1 MFQIYKHFAVVNG
14 HQTAKRITNKI
25 LARTKGLTL
34 SSKKYHNYLENF
46 SEESPEKLYEQ
57 KTEYN
62 LPSINSKKLKNY
74 KTFYK
79 PRKTI
84 TPKMTKNILT
94 EFNINSNDIRRNNE
108 RKNRKNLSNKTLQNR
123 NVNFF
128 ICDFD
133 YVNREDLKAK
143 LTKNRNKFNKE
154 YKFIT
159 QNNYTNLH
167 KKLKATYSTGKNKTK
182 DMEQNNKRMYTAAG
196 EEKNSE
202 KQIFCLLDSVFNENK
217 KDDSLKDE
225 KNYEER
231 DIFGYKSSY
240 LNYLRKEFASLTKNE
255 KKTNMTSKFTHNYDN
270 KIYGKIIME
279 LNSVKIEITNKI
291 NNRICCTID
300 IPFSMMS
307 LFYLSTV
314 KQIPYIILNLFKSD
328 IMFKNEDSNIMEA
341 LKDIIINQITYK
353 NNVLSFKNKF
363 EDEGKNYILSDYM
376 NYRNLKYRTSV
387 RYNLLSLNLKADV
400 LNQIIFENC
409 TFNSNS
415 SNSVFS
421 LNYNYNITNH
431 NENIETIKC
440 LFDSNINLINMP
452 WITLDSN
459 YNIKITM
466 PKIVIKLPNYSK
478 QINHFIDKQL
488 LVFLYKNN
496 FKDWNFFISHYLFTL
511 KKFRLCINNILS
523 YYTLFNLRINR
534 LKFNKFKISES
545 ETENNKNYLFTN
557 EDESNETKNDKYKN
571 IIYENHYL
579 SNLRFEQYNNS
590 LNDNEYIFLV
600 SDDESIQLYK
610 LKSYVLYAYNCADL
624 KHPKIYYFD
633 FSFYQMK
640 ILFYKSKYE
649 NLGKF
654 FQRLIKVNKDKKK
667 IYLDYYYFTT
677 FKSMNLEQIKQYFE
691 DTNFIDN
698 LNNINT
704 DIANSNNNIN
714 VNVNVSSNS
723 NKLSVNNNNES
734 NAEQITVNDLILK
747 VMNPKFISVSIKKI
761 KNENNEVQKE
771 IWDKNEREIGT
782 ELIENLVQNDIK
794 NWGSILW
801 QNKDHI
807 EAFKSGKKVTKKKAS
822 IFKGKKDFKDVFKK
836 FLKIK

>member
-46 SEESPEKLYEQ
+46 SEDSQEKLFEQ

-79 PRKTI
+79 PRKTV

-94 EFNINSNDIRRNNE
+94 EFNINNNNGKQRNN
-108 RKNRKNLSNKTLQNR
+108 NRKNLSNRTLQNR

-128 ICDFD
+128 ICDYD
-133 YVNREDLKAK
+133 YVNRDGIKTK
-143 LTKNRNKFNKE
+143 LTKNRNIFNKE
-154 YKFIT
+154 YKFVT
-159 QNNYTNLH
+159 QNNFKKLH
-167 KKLKATYSTGKNKTK
+167 KKLKAPYSTGKNKAK
-182 DMEQNNKRMYTAAG
+182 DIDQNNKRMNTAAG
-196 EEKNSE
+196 EERNRE
-202 KQIFCLLDSVFNENK
+202 KQIFCLLDSIFCENK
-217 KDDSLKDE
+217 KDDYLIDE
-225 KNYEER
+225 LNYEER
-231 DIFGYKSSY
+231 DIFGYKNSY
-240 LNYLRKEFASLTKNE
+240 LNYLRKDLTSLTKKE
-255 KKTNMTSKFTHNYDN
+255 KETNMTCKFTHNYNN

-291 NNRICCTID
+291 NNKICCTID
-300 IPFSMMS
+300 IPFSLMS

-328 IMFKNEDSNIMEA
+328 VLIKNEDSNIMEA
-341 LKDIIINQITYK
+341 LKEIVTKQIIYK

-409 TFNSNS
+409 TFNSNNS
-415 SNSVFS
+415 SSVFS
-421 LNYNYNITNH
+421 LNYNYNVTKY
-431 NENIETIKC
+431 NENIEAIKC

-466 PKIVIKLPNYSK
+466 PKIAIKLPNYSK

-496 FKDWNFFISHYLFTL
+496 FKDWNFYISHYLFTL
-511 KKFRLCINNILS
+511 KKFRICINNILS

-534 LKFNKFKISES
+534 LKFNKFKIDDP

-557 EDESNETKNDKYKN
+557 EDESNDNKNDNYKN
-571 IIYENHYL
+571 IIYEKHYL
-579 SNLRFEQYNNS
+579 SNIRFEQYNNS

-600 SDDESIQLYK
+600 SDDDNIQLYK
-610 LKSYVLYAYNCADL
+610 LKSYVLYAYNCSDL
-624 KHPKIYYFD
+624 KNPKIYYFD

-704 DIANSNNNIN
+704 DIFSSNSNIN
-714 VNVNVSSNS
+714 VNISSTS
-723 NKLSVNNNNES
+723 NKISVNNNNEN

-761 KNENNEVQKE
+761 KNENNVVQKE
-771 IWDKNEREIGT
+771 IWDKNEREIGM

-807 EAFKSGKKVTKKKAS
+807 EAFKTGKNDNKKKAN

>member
-34 SSKKYHNYLENF
+34 SSKKYHNYLERF
-46 SEESPEKLYEQ
+46 SEESQEKLFEQ
-57 KTEYN
+57 QTEYN
-62 LPSINSKKLKNY
+62 LPSIYSEKMKNY

-79 PRKTI
+79 PRKTA

-94 EFNINSNDIRRNNE
+94 EFNFNNINGKQRNNY
-108 RKNRKNLSNKTLQNR
+108 RKHLSNKTG

-133 YVNREDLKAK
+133 YVNRGDIKTK
-143 LTKNRNKFNKE
+143 LTKKRNIFNKE

-159 QNNYTNLH
+159 EKKYTNLH
-167 KKLKATYSTGKNKTK
+167 KKFKAPCSTGKNKVK
-182 DMEQNNKRMYTAAG
+182 DNDQNNKRMITAVG
-196 EEKNSE
+196 EERNSE
-202 KQIFCLLDSVFNENK
+202 KQIFCLLDSIFSENK
-217 KDDSLKDE
+217 KNDKLIDE
-225 KNYEER
+225 LNYEER
-231 DIFGYKSSY
+231 DILGYKSLY
-240 LNYLRKEFASLTKNE
+240 LNYLRKEFTSLIKDE
-255 KKTNMTSKFTHNYDN
+255 KETNMTSKFTHNYDN

-300 IPFSMMS
+300 IPFSMIS
-307 LFYLSTV
+307 LFYLSTI

-328 IMFKNEDSNIMEA
+328 VMLKNEDSNIMEA
-341 LKDIIINQITYK
+341 LKEIITKQITYK

-363 EDEGKNYILSDYM
+363 EDEGKNYILSDYI
-376 NYRNLKYRTSV
+376 NNRNTKSRTSV

-409 TFNSNS
+409 TFNSNI

-421 LNYNYNITNH
+421 LNYNNNITKY
-431 NENIETIKC
+431 NENIGAIKC

-452 WITLDSN
+452 WMTLDSN

-466 PKIVIKLPNYSK
+466 PKIAIKLPNYSK

-488 LVFLYKNN
+488 LIFLYKNN
-496 FKDWNFFISHYLFTL
+496 FKDWNFYISHYLFSL
-511 KKFRLCINNILS
+511 KKFRICINNILS
-523 YYTLFNLRINR
+523 YYTLFNLKINR
-534 LKFNKFKISES
+534 IKFNKFKINDL

-557 EDESNETKNDKYKN
+557 ADESNEAKSDKYKN
-571 IIYENHYL
+571 IIYEKLYL

-600 SDDESIQLYK
+600 SDDENIQLYK

-624 KHPKIYYFD
+624 KNPKIYYFD

-691 DTNFIDN
+691 DTNFIEN
-698 LNNINT
+698 LNNIST
-704 DIANSNNNIN
+704 DNFSSNKNMNVNISITSNKISISNNNEN
-714 VNVNVSSNS
+714 
-723 NKLSVNNNNES
+723 

-761 KNENNEVQKE
+761 KNENNVVIKE
-771 IWDKNEREIGT
+771 IWDKDEKEIGM

-807 EAFKSGKKVTKKKAS
+807 EAFKIGVKDNKKKTS
-822 IFKGKKDFKDVFKK
+822 IFKGKKMSKI
-836 FLKIK
+836 FLKNS

>member
-1 MFQIYKHFAVVNG
+1 MVKISIQ
-14 HQTAKRITNKI
+14 KR
-25 LARTKGLTL
+25 
-34 SSKKYHNYLENF
+34 
-46 SEESPEKLYEQ
+46 
-57 KTEYN
+57 
-62 LPSINSKKLKNY
+62 LKNNNNNNG
-74 KTFYK
+74 KQ
-79 PRKTI
+79 
-84 TPKMTKNILT
+84 
-94 EFNINSNDIRRNNE
+94 RNN
-108 RKNRKNLSNKTLQNR
+108 NRKNLSNRTIQNR

-128 ICDFD
+128 ICDYD
-133 YVNREDLKAK
+133 YVNRDGIKTK
-143 LTKNRNKFNKE
+143 LTKNRNIFNKE

-159 QNNYTNLH
+159 QNNFKNLH
-167 KKLKATYSTGKNKTK
+167 KKLKAPYSTGKNKAK
-182 DMEQNNKRMYTAAG
+182 DSDQNNKRMNTAAG
-196 EEKNSE
+196 EERNSE
-202 KQIFCLLDSVFNENK
+202 KQIFCLLDSIFCENK
-217 KDDSLKDE
+217 KDDYLIDE
-225 KNYEER
+225 LNYEER
-231 DIFGYKSSY
+231 DIFGYKNTY
-240 LNYLRKEFASLTKNE
+240 LNYLRKDLTSLTKKE
-255 KKTNMTSKFTHNYDN
+255 KETNMTYKFTHNYNN

-291 NNRICCTID
+291 NNKICCTID
-300 IPFSMMS
+300 IPFSLMS

-328 IMFKNEDSNIMEA
+328 VLIKNEDSNIMEA
-341 LKDIIINQITYK
+341 LKEIVTKQIIYK

-409 TFNSNS
+409 TFNSNNS
-415 SNSVFS
+415 SSVFS
-421 LNYNYNITNH
+421 LNYNYNVTKY
-431 NENIETIKC
+431 NENIEAIKC

-466 PKIVIKLPNYSK
+466 PKIAIKLPNYSK

-496 FKDWNFFISHYLFTL
+496 FKDWNFYISHYLFTL
-511 KKFRLCINNILS
+511 KKFRICINNILS

-534 LKFNKFKISES
+534 LKFNKFKIDDP

-557 EDESNETKNDKYKN
+557 EDESNDNKNDNYKN
-571 IIYENHYL
+571 IIYEKHYL
-579 SNLRFEQYNNS
+579 SNIRFEQYNNS

-600 SDDESIQLYK
+600 SDDDNIQLYK
-610 LKSYVLYAYNCADL
+610 LKSYVLYAYNCSDL
-624 KHPKIYYFD
+624 KNPKIYYFD

-667 IYLDYYYFTT
+667 IYFDYYYFTT

-704 DIANSNNNIN
+704 DIFSSNSNIN
-714 VNVNVSSNS
+714 VNVSSTS
-723 NKLSVNNNNES
+723 NKISANNNNEN

-761 KNENNEVQKE
+761 KNENNVVQKE

-807 EAFKSGKKVTKKKAS
+807 EAFKTRKIDNKKKAN

>member
-1 MFQIYKHFAVVNG
+1 MNMFQIYKHFAVVNG
-14 HQTAKRITNKI
+14 QQTAKRITNKI

-46 SEESPEKLYEQ
+46 SEESQEKLFEQ

-62 LPSINSKKLKNY
+62 LPSIHSKKLKNY
-74 KTFYK
+74 KTFYQ
-79 PRKTI
+79 PRKTA

-94 EFNINSNDIRRNNE
+94 EFNINNKNNFKQ
-108 RKNRKNLSNKTLQNR
+108 RINSKKHLSNKTLQNK

-128 ICDFD
+128 ICDYD
-133 YVNREDLKAK
+133 YVNRDDLKTK
-143 LTKNRNKFNKE
+143 LTKNRNIFNKD
-154 YKFIT
+154 YKFIIHS
-159 QNNYTNLH
+159 NYTNLH
-167 KKLKATYSTGKNKTK
+167 KKLKAPNSTGKNKTK
-182 DMEQNNKRMYTAAG
+182 DNDQNNKRMNSAAG

-202 KQIFCLLDSVFNENK
+202 KQIFCLLDSIFSENK
-217 KDDSLKDE
+217 KDDNLLDE
-225 KNYEER
+225 LSYKER

-240 LNYLRKEFASLTKNE
+240 LNYLRKELTSLKNE
-255 KKTNMTSKFTHNYDN
+255 KEINMTSKFTHNYNN

-279 LNSVKIEITNKI
+279 LNCVKIEIKNKI
-291 NNRICCTID
+291 NNRICYSID

-328 IMFKNEDSNIMEA
+328 VLFKNEDSNIMEA
-341 LKDIIINQITYK
+341 FKDIVIKQITYK

-363 EDEGKNYILSDYM
+363 EDEGKNYILSDYI

-387 RYNLLSLNLKADV
+387 RYNLLSLNLKEDA

-421 LNYNYNITNH
+421 LNYNYNVTKY
-431 NENIETIKC
+431 NENIETNKC
-440 LFDSNINLINMP
+440 LFNSNINLINMP
-452 WITLDSN
+452 WITLDNN

-466 PKIVIKLPNYSK
+466 PKITIKLPNYSK

-496 FKDWNFFISHYLFTL
+496 FKDWNFYISHYLFTL
-511 KKFRLCINNILS
+511 KKFRICINNILS
-523 YYTLFNLRINR
+523 YYTLFNLGINR
-534 LKFNKFKISES
+534 IKFNKYKINDP

-557 EDESNETKNDKYKN
+557 ADESNETKSNKYKN
-571 IIYENHYL
+571 IIYEKHYL

-600 SDDESIQLYK
+600 SDDENIQLYK
-610 LKSYVLYAYNCADL
+610 LKSYVLYAYNCTDL

-691 DTNFIDN
+691 DTNFIEN
-698 LNNINT
+698 LNNLNT
-704 DIANSNNNIN
+704 DIASSNNNIN
-714 VNVNVSSNS
+714 VNISSNS
-723 NKLSVNNNNES
+723 NKLSVNNNNEN
-734 NAEQITVNDLILK
+734 NAEQITVNDLIIK

-761 KNENNEVQKE
+761 KNENNVIQKE

-807 EAFKSGKKVTKKKAS
+807 EAFKTGKKDNKKKTS

>member
-46 SEESPEKLYEQ
+46 SEDSQEKLFEQ

-79 PRKTI
+79 PRKTV

-94 EFNINSNDIRRNNE
+94 EFNINNNNNDKQRNN
-108 RKNRKNLSNKTLQNR
+108 NRKNLSNRTLQNR

-128 ICDFD
+128 ICDYD
-133 YVNREDLKAK
+133 YVNRGGIKTK
-143 LTKNRNKFNKE
+143 LTKNRNIFNKE
-154 YKFIT
+154 YKFVT
-159 QNNYTNLH
+159 QNNFKNLH
-167 KKLKATYSTGKNKTK
+167 KKLKAPYSTGKNKAK
-182 DMEQNNKRMYTAAG
+182 DSDQNNKRMNTAAG
-196 EEKNSE
+196 EERNSE
-202 KQIFCLLDSVFNENK
+202 KQIFCLLDSIFCENK
-217 KDDSLKDE
+217 KDDYLIDE
-225 KNYEER
+225 LNYEER
-231 DIFGYKSSY
+231 DIFGYKNSY
-240 LNYLRKEFASLTKNE
+240 LNYLRKDLTSLTKKE
-255 KKTNMTSKFTHNYDN
+255 KETNMTYKFTHNYNN

-291 NNRICCTID
+291 NNKICCTID
-300 IPFSMMS
+300 IPFSLMS

-328 IMFKNEDSNIMEA
+328 VLIKNEDSNIMEA
-341 LKDIIINQITYK
+341 LKEIVTKQIIYK

-409 TFNSNS
+409 TFNSNNS
-415 SNSVFS
+415 SSVFS
-421 LNYNYNITNH
+421 LNYNYNVTKY
-431 NENIETIKC
+431 NENIEAIKC

-466 PKIVIKLPNYSK
+466 PKIAIKLPNYSK

-496 FKDWNFFISHYLFTL
+496 FKDWNFYISHYLFTL
-511 KKFRLCINNILS
+511 KKFRICINNILS

-534 LKFNKFKISES
+534 LKFNKFKIDDP

-557 EDESNETKNDKYKN
+557 EDESNDNKNDNYKN
-571 IIYENHYL
+571 IIYEKHYL
-579 SNLRFEQYNNS
+579 SNIRFEQYNNS

-600 SDDESIQLYK
+600 SDDDNIQLYK
-610 LKSYVLYAYNCADL
+610 LKSYVLYAYNCSDL
-624 KHPKIYYFD
+624 KNPKIYYFD

-649 NLGKF
+649 NLAKF

-704 DIANSNNNIN
+704 DIFSSNSNIN
-714 VNVNVSSNS
+714 VNVSSTS
-723 NKLSVNNNNES
+723 NKISVNNNNEN

-761 KNENNEVQKE
+761 KNENNVVQKE

-807 EAFKSGKKVTKKKAS
+807 EAFKTGKNDNKKKAN

>member
-1 MFQIYKHFAVVNG
+1 MNMFQIYKHFAVVNG
-14 HQTAKRITNKI
+14 QQTAKRITNKI

-46 SEESPEKLYEQ
+46 SEESQEKLFEQ

-62 LPSINSKKLKNY
+62 LPSIHSKKLKNY
-74 KTFYK
+74 KTFYQ
-79 PRKTI
+79 PRKTA

-94 EFNINSNDIRRNNE
+94 EFNINNKNNFKQ
-108 RKNRKNLSNKTLQNR
+108 RINSKKHLSNKTLQNK

-128 ICDFD
+128 ICDYD
-133 YVNREDLKAK
+133 YVNRDDLKTK
-143 LTKNRNKFNKE
+143 LTKNRNIFNKD

-159 QNNYTNLH
+159 HSNYTNLH
-167 KKLKATYSTGKNKTK
+167 KKLKAPNSTGKNKTK
-182 DMEQNNKRMYTAAG
+182 DNDQNNKRMNSAAG

-202 KQIFCLLDSVFNENK
+202 KQIFCLLDSIFSENK
-217 KDDSLKDE
+217 KDDNLLDE
-225 KNYEER
+225 LSYKER

-240 LNYLRKEFASLTKNE
+240 LNYLRKELTSLKNE
-255 KKTNMTSKFTHNYDN
+255 KEINMTSKFTHNYNN

-279 LNSVKIEITNKI
+279 LNCVKIEIKNKI
-291 NNRICCTID
+291 NNRICYSID

-328 IMFKNEDSNIMEA
+328 VLFKNEDSNIMEA
-341 LKDIIINQITYK
+341 FKDIVIKQITYK

-363 EDEGKNYILSDYM
+363 EDEGKNYILSDYI

-387 RYNLLSLNLKADV
+387 RYNLLSLNLKEDA

-421 LNYNYNITNH
+421 LNYNYNVTKY
-431 NENIETIKC
+431 NENIETNKC
-440 LFDSNINLINMP
+440 LFNSNINLINMP
-452 WITLDSN
+452 WITLDNN

-466 PKIVIKLPNYSK
+466 PKITIKLPNYSK

-496 FKDWNFFISHYLFTL
+496 FKDWNFYISHYLFTL
-511 KKFRLCINNILS
+511 KKFRICINNILS
-523 YYTLFNLRINR
+523 YYTLFNLGINR
-534 LKFNKFKISES
+534 IKFNKYKINDP

-557 EDESNETKNDKYKN
+557 ADESNETKSNKYKN
-571 IIYENHYL
+571 IIYEKHYL

-600 SDDESIQLYK
+600 SDDENIQLYK
-610 LKSYVLYAYNCADL
+610 LKSYVLYAYNCTDL

-691 DTNFIDN
+691 DTNFIEN
-698 LNNINT
+698 LNNLNT
-704 DIANSNNNIN
+704 DIASSNNNIN
-714 VNVNVSSNS
+714 VNISSNS
-723 NKLSVNNNNES
+723 NKLSVNNNNEN
-734 NAEQITVNDLILK
+734 NAEQITVNDLIIK

-761 KNENNEVQKE
+761 KNENNAIQKE

-807 EAFKSGKKVTKKKAS
+807 EAFKTGKKDNKKKTS